1 MILKPFYA
9 DYVNHM
15 LRFYVRNPICMTQ
28 KTPEVANYLAVM
40 AIFRTLTDQEQGM
53 LTAVYSEQGNL
64 AEIIR
69 AYCKQTKT
77 PPKVVWGLVN
87 RVTKL
92 VAQERGLV

>member
-1 MILKPFYA
+1 MKPFYA

-15 LRFYVRNPICMTQ
+15 LRFYVRNPICMT
-28 KTPEVANYLAVM
+28 KEMPEVSNYLSVLVV
-40 AIFRTLTDQEQGM
+40 FQVLTEQEREV

-69 AYCKQTKT
+69 VYCKQNKT